1 MATFGYFVN
10 CDERGEFR
18 ADVRAQDDR
27 TLHEVV
33 SDEDGEIWEIDCG
46 FMADPHDV
54 SGLYDML
61 VENGVLC
68 ADDELLPSPEA
79 ESMWEAESEFCDI
92 SIKLRISTQNLG
104 DVNTRADNECY
115 ARAVK
120 DALECKYPGA
130 NITVSLTDELS
141 DACLVSDDPEGDIA
155 ENVNI
160 IAQEVWAGANYI
172 ETHGLDDDAL
182 AVSIGCDQATKQTA
196 KM

>member
-33 SDEDGEIWEIDCG
+33 SDEDGEIWEIESG

-68 ADDELLPSPEA
+68 ADDELLPANEA
-79 ESMWEAESEFCDI
+79 EAMWEI
-92 SIKLRISTQNLG
+92 G
-104 DVNTRADNECY
+104 ADADE
-115 ARAVK
+115 
-120 DALECKYPGA
+120 DAHDDFVHENPLKSAQYSPG
-130 NITVSLTDELS
+130 
-141 DACLVSDDPEGDIA
+141 
-155 ENVNI
+155 
-160 IAQEVWAGANYI
+160 
-172 ETHGLDDDAL
+172 
-182 AVSIGCDQATKQTA
+182 
-196 KM
+196 M